1 MNHPKSAMN
10 TPGSQE
16 IEAARRRTRARLNVW
31 PADLAGDL
39 DPWELSATF
48 DWAVRVVDRADIPH
62 ITRWISCGINPGVIS
77 PFAALLVG
85 LGADGRLYVTDE
97 YRYNPRAARGMKTD
111 VEHVAALQEWMAS
124 ISPLAESA
132 GDAAGVTPERIVVDP
147 ASPEFRWHLRR
158 AGITTVGGDRL
169 LFDGLRL
176 ITQLLAG
183 GLLLIAR
190 NCGGLI
196 DELSSGL
203 RNDEIH
209 RRTHSLRALHYAVFS
224 TRAWWA
230 SDVCGPASSSTE
242 WMA

>member
-1 MNHPKSAMN
+1 VSYKKGPMNVV
-10 TPGSQE
+10 GSQE
-16 IEAARRRTRARLNVW
+16 IEEARRRTRAALNVW
-31 PADLAGDL
+31 PADLARDL
-39 DPWELSATF
+39 DTRGLSATF
-48 DWAVRVVDRADIPH
+48 DPAAHIIDRADIPH

-97 YRYNPRAARGMKTD
+97 YRYNPRAAHGMKND
-111 VEHVAALQEWMAS
+111 LEHVAALREWMAG

-132 GDAAGVTPERIVVDP
+132 EDTAGVTPERVVVDS

-176 ITQLLAG
+176 ITPLLAG
-183 GLLLIAR
+183 GLLLIAQ

-209 RRTHSLRALHYAVFS
+209 SRTHSLRALHYAVFS

-230 SDVCGPASSSTE
+230 TDVCGPASSSTE